1 MKLTTRLKRG
11 RKAEWWVLEG
21 GRTKITVAEI
31 VRELVGGV
39 EMMHR
44 PYLHMAKPGP
54 DGEPYTLRQLA
65 AKNTLAEAVEVVKA
79 ALESHGAVVEV
90 TDRVTFIGVGMT
102 ADRAAKFANAMA
114 KKIAEEARP

>member
-21 GRTKITVAEI
+21 GRDRHTVAEV

-39 EMMHR
+39 EMMYR
-44 PYLHMAKPGP
+44 PYLHLLNPGP

-65 AKNTLAEAVEVVKA
+65 AKDTLAEAVEVVRA
-79 ALESHGAVVEV
+79 ALEPQDAVAEV
-90 TDRVTFIGVGMT
+90 TDSVSFIGIGMT
-102 ADRAAKFANAMA
+102 ADRAAKFANAM
-114 KKIAEEARP
+114 KRKIAEGGLQ